1 MPTSKARLKAAIVA
15 AKEALEQ
22 TDAVAA
28 WDRYAD
34 KLASAIIVEIKAA
47 TITYSSGLAIP
58 NVGVVTGVFNN
69 TIT

>member
-22 TDAVAA
+22 ADADAA

-34 KLASAIIVEIKAA
+34 KLATAIIVEIKAA
-47 TITYSSGLAIP
+47 TITYTGGLGVP
-58 NVGVVTGVFNN
+58 NIGVVTGGFGN